1 MLDRF
6 ALKLLHPPL
15 EACAAFLHSRGVK
28 PDQVTIAGFVIGLG
42 GAVSIVLHYYL
53 AALILI
59 LLNRLSD
66 GLDGALARQGKP
78 TDAGGFLDIVLDF
91 IFYSAVVF
99 GFSMAEPDVNSFGA
113 SLLIFSFIGTGCSF
127 LAFAIIAEK
136 RKLPSRM
143 YPTKG
148 FYYLGGLTEGTET
161 VIFLCLCCL
170 IPQSFPILAY
180 AFAALCWITTLTRV
194 IGGYYTIKRDE
205 AG

>member
-15 EACAAFLHSRGVK
+15 EACAAFLHAKGAK
-28 PDQVTIAGFVIGLG
+28 PDQVTIVGFVIGMV
-42 GAVSIVLHYYL
+42 GAVSIVFHGYL
-53 AALILI
+53 AALILV
-59 LLNRLSD
+59 LLNRLFD

-99 GFSMAEPDVNSFGA
+99 GFSLAEPGANSFAA
-113 SLLIFSFIGTGCSF
+113 SLVIFSFIGTGCSF

-136 RKLPSRM
+136 RKLPSSM

-161 VIFLCLCCL
+161 VIFLCVCCL
-170 IPQSFPILAY
+170 IPHSFPVLAY
-180 AFAALCWITTLTRV
+180 IFAALCWVTTLTRV

-205 AG
+205 SG